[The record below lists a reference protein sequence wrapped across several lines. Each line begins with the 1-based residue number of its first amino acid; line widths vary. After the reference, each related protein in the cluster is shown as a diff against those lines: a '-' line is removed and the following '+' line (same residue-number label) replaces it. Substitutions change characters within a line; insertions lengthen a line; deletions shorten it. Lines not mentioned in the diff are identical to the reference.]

1 MCFKFMLSLS
11 GCTGVLSSEV
21 AGATLPGS
29 AQRPAG
35 PGVTVLLSSS
45 VTAVRVTGRDSASV
59 HADPGRR
66 ARVSASRRK
75 SHCVR
80 QPSESDSESGGGW
93 QPGFEWPRAGPGL
106 LNGPPRRSDTPIGT
120 GGSRAGSRIAIPSP
134 TSHPSLD
141 SS

>member
-1 MCFKFMLSLS
+1 MLSLS
-11 GCTGVLSSEV
+11 GCTAVLSSEV

-29 AQRPAG
+29 AQRPRAAG

-75 SHCVR
+75 SHRVG

-93 QPGFEWPRAGPGL
+93 QPF
-106 LNGPPRRSDTPIGT
+106 
-120 GGSRAGSRIAIPSP
+120 
-134 TSHPSLD
+134 
-141 SS
+141 